1 MSSST
6 SSYTLFLY
14 RKKCENENAW
24 LFVNDGDVVLPEFVN
39 DGDVVLP
46 GFVNDEDVVHPEE
59 KKGNCNEL

>member
-14 RKKCENENAW
+14 RNNCGNEDTW
-24 LFVNDGDVVLPEFVN
+24 FFLN

-46 GFVNDEDVVHPEE
+46 GFVNDEDIVLPGFVNDEDIVLPAS
-59 KKGNCNEL
+59 